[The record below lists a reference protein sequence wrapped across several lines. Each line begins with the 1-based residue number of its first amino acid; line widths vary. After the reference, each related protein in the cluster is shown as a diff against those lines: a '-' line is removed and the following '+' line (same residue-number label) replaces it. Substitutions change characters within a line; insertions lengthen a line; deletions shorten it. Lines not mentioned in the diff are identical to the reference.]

1 MNYFLSLW
9 HIFQNTWHN
18 YKSIFINQLIMNSQQ
33 YDSTDFT
40 IICENLH
47 CLMSVIIVFLL
58 LLHSHYI
65 KWLYEV

>member
-9 HIFQNTWHN
+9 HISLNTWPN
-18 YKSIFINQLIMNSQQ
+18 YKSKFTNQLIMNSQQ

-47 CLMSVIIVFLL
+47 CLMSVLIVILL
-58 LLHSHYI
+58 SI
-65 KWLYEV
+65 V